1 MHREAI
7 CEAFHPAQAGSIA
20 PGRCVTPSRCVAIDA
35 GRVSRPFTVYALF
48 TVYASADF
56 QEVPARSAD
65 IRLLRRALW
74 ASAGSRTNKASAG
87 TRTNKEQCKQCRNKK
102 KAPRNLP

>member
-1 MHREAI
+1 MHQEAI
-7 CEAFHPAQAGSIA
+7 GEAFNPAQTGSIT

-48 TVYASADF
+48 TVYAGADF
-56 QEVPARSAD
+56 QEVAARSAD
-65 IRLLRRALW
+65 IRLLRRALL
-74 ASAGSRTNKASAG
+74 TSAG

-102 KAPRNLP
+102 